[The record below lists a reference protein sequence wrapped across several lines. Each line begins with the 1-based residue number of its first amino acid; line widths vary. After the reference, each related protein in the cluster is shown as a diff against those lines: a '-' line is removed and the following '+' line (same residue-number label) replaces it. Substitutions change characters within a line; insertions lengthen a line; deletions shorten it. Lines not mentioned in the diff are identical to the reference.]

1 MSSWNEFL
9 DTRQF
14 EFGSVWLIRDEEI
27 KFPKEERLGIRKL
40 RERRWVV
47 VVSNCSENHHPLCPT
62 VTVAPLTTRTDK
74 MMPMDIPLKAKI
86 DNVAE
91 DFISNLYHVQ
101 LVVNS
106 VFCDCQDRISERA
119 SDELLPTL
127 DPYFGICQLEADRY
141 LDRRA
146 GVI

>member
-1 MSSWNEFL
+1 MRGVEKLKMSSWNEFL

-27 KFPKEERLGIRKL
+27 KFPKEERLGIRKM

-91 DFISNLYHVQ
+91 DCIIKLKQMQPVLKIDLF
-101 LVVNS
+101 
-106 VFCDCQDRISERA
+106 DCKGLISETSR
-119 SDELLPTL
+119 DELLSTL
-127 DPYFGICQLEADRY
+127 YLYFGFSQIEEDT
-141 LDRRA
+141 
-146 GVI
+146 